1 MNFID
6 LTIYYAVHTT
16 VYVYLLLFIKLILS
30 KINAIKLLT
39 SLLLKLWKVIITQ
52 EGIYSLYNFVT
63 DNFKEY
69 DIDTEYC
76 VCESRDMS
84 DGRCMCLYHSFKIKN
99 YFIHLE
105 LASCGTVAL
114 MVLGQFSDVCGP

>member
-16 VYVYLLLFIKLILS
+16 VYVYLLLFIKLSLS

-39 SLLLKLWKVIITQ
+39 SLLLKLLKVIITQ

-76 VCESRDMS
+76 LNIYKYFVCESR
-84 DGRCMCLYHSFKIKN
+84 H
-99 YFIHLE
+99 
-105 LASCGTVAL
+105 V
-114 MVLGQFSDVCGP
+114 